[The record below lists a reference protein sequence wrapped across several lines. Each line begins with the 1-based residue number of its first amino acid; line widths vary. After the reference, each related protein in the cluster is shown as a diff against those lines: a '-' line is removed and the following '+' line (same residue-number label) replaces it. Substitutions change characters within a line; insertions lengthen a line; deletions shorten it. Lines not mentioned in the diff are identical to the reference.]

1 MDQGG
6 GAPKMSSVQVQFRIK
21 TSDPLYAWITQ
32 LEDSGESVSEAVRS
46 SLRSQLSQN
55 VSSTYY
61 PVYLVQ
67 MQNNKRWQAAQLVLS
82 VNHREMMN
90 EKVRDH
96 LGF

>member
-1 MDQGG
+1 
-6 GAPKMSSVQVQFRIK
+6 MSSVQVQFRIK

-46 SLRSQLSQN
+46 SLRCQLSQN

-61 PVYLVQ
+61 PIYKVQ
-67 MQNNKRWQAAQLVLS
+67 MQNNLRWQAANLVLS
-82 VNHREMMN
+82 VDHRNLML
-90 EKVRDH
+90 EKVREH

>member
-1 MDQGG
+1 
-6 GAPKMSSVQVQFRIK
+6 MSSVQVQFRIK

-67 MQNNKRWQAAQLVLS
+67 MQNNRRWQAAQLVLS
-82 VNHREMMN
+82 DTHRQMMN
-90 EKVRDH
+90 EKVREH
-96 LGF
+96 LGY

>member
-1 MDQGG
+1 
-6 GAPKMSSVQVQFRIK
+6 MSSVQVQFRIK
-21 TSDPLYAWITQ
+21 TTDPLYAWITQ

-55 VSSTYY
+55 ISSTYY

-82 VNHREMMN
+82 DTQRVRMN
-90 EKVRDH
+90 EMVREH

>member
-1 MDQGG
+1 
-6 GAPKMSSVQVQFRIK
+6 MSSVQVQFRIK
-21 TSDPLYAWITQ
+21 TTDPLYAWITQ
-32 LEDSGESVSEAVRS
+32 IEDSGESVSEAVRS

-61 PVYLVQ
+61 PIYKVQ
-67 MQNNKRWQAAQLVLS
+67 MQNNLRWQAANEVLS
-82 VNHREMMN
+82 DTHRELMR